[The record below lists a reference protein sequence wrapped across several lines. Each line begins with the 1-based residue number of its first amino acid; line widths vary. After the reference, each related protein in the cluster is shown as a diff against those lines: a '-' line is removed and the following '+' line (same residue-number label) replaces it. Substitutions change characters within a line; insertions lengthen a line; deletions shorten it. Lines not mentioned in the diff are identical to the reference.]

1 MNFFKLNPVTRISLS
16 LLAILI
22 AWLLLIELTVG
33 IWPKQDQMLKKLR
46 QTTVENLVINT
57 SLKLQS
63 RDFKGIKKLL
73 DNAISKDSEIL
84 SAGIR
89 LKNGVMAVQ
98 TANHAQYYKPVS
110 KLSTLDFIHV
120 ELTADNKAWGDFEI
134 AFKPVQ
140 ETSFIDW
147 IRTPT
152 VIATALSVL
161 GILLLFSLYLKKIF
175 HYLDPSSVI
184 PDRVRA
190 AFDAFSEGVLM
201 IDRSGYIVLLNKT
214 VIDWI
219 GEGGKYFGTHIS
231 ALPWVSSLRLG
242 KNEKYPWTDAM
253 DLQQVVS
260 GMRLD
265 FEQANG
271 EQVNSVIN
279 CSPILDANGGVRG
292 CLITVDNITESEK
305 LNTELKLTNDELM
318 KSRLALDKQNEELRK
333 LATKDPLTNC
343 LNRRSFYELAEHTFS
358 NAKTYNFPLSCIMF
372 DIDHFKQVNDSY
384 GHATGD
390 KVIISIAKVAFTG
403 LRVEDLLCRYGGE
416 EFCILL
422 PQADLEIGKKLAER
436 LRNEIELKA
445 GLTVLDN
452 GADLP
457 VTSSFGVSTLTLKI
471 KSLAELI
478 DVADKALYKA
488 KKSGRNRVVAA

>member
-1 MNFFKLNPVTRISLS
+1 MKFLKLNPVTRISLS
-16 LLAILI
+16 LIAILI
-22 AWLLLIELTVG
+22 AWILLIELTVG
-33 IWPKQDQMLKKLR
+33 IWPKQDEMLKKLR

-57 SLKLQS
+57 SLKLQH
-63 RDFKGIKKLL
+63 RDFRGIKTLL
-73 DNAISKDSEIL
+73 DQAVAQDKEIL
-84 SAGIR
+84 SAGVR

-98 TANHAQYYKPVS
+98 TAQHAVLYKPQT
-110 KLSTLDFIHV
+110 KASTLDFVHV
-120 ELTADNKAWGDFEI
+120 ELTANNAPWGDFEI
-134 AFKPVQ
+134 AFKPVLNV
-140 ETSFIDW
+140 SFSEW
-147 IRTPT
+147 IKKPT
-152 VIATALSVL
+152 VIATMASLI
-161 GILLLFSLYLKKIF
+161 GILILFSLYLKKIF

-184 PDRVRA
+184 PDRVKA

-219 GEGGKYFGTHIS
+219 GEGGKYFGLHIS
-231 ALPWVSSLRLG
+231 ALPWISSLRLG

-271 EQVNSVIN
+271 EHVNSVIN

-305 LNTELKLTNDELM
+305 LNNELKSTNEELM

-343 LNRRSFYELAEHTFS
+343 LNRRSFYELAEHAFHQAS
-358 NAKTYNFPLSCIMF
+358 NFNLPLSCIMF
-372 DIDHFKQVNDSY
+372 DIDHFKQVNDQY
-384 GHATGD
+384 GHAAGD
-390 KVIISIAKVAFTG
+390 KVIIAIAKVGFTG
-403 LRVEDLLCRYGGE
+403 LRAQDLLCRYGGE

-422 PQADLEIGKKLAER
+422 PEADLQIGLKLAER
-436 LRNEIELKA
+436 LRKEVELKV
-445 GLTVLDN
+445 GLNVLETGGDIQ
-452 GADLP
+452 
-457 VTSSFGVSTLTLKI
+457 VTSSFGVSTLTPKI

-488 KKSGRNRVVAA
+488 KRTGRNKIVST